1 MGGQAIVERIISDAE
16 QEARDIINDAEE
28 KAAKTLAE
36 ASLRAQRNKQGV
48 EAEVREKVTGI
59 FDGKAATARL
69 DCAKI
74 ALGEKRGV
82 IDAIYSRAL
91 AQLVELNKADA
102 VFLANRLLS
111 AYAED
116 GDEIVFAENYRF
128 VQDVSALP
136 VVREKGLKVSPKSAK
151 IDGGFMLCGKNSDKN
166 LSYGALLAADRE
178 EFQADIAVS
187 LFKV

>member
-1 MGGQAIVERIISDAE
+1 MSEQAIVERIISDAG

-48 EAEVREKVTGI
+48 EAEVREKVKGI

-91 AQLVELNKADA
+91 ERLVELNKADA

-111 AYAED
+111 
-116 GDEIVFAENYRF
+116 DEIVFAENYRF
-128 VQDVSALP
+128 VQEVSALP
-136 VVREKGLKVSPKSAK
+136 VVREKGLKVSPKPAK

>member
-1 MGGQAIVERIISDAE
+1 M
-16 QEARDIINDAEE
+16 
-28 KAAKTLAE
+28 
-36 ASLRAQRNKQGV
+36 
-48 EAEVREKVTGI
+48 
-59 FDGKAATARL
+59 
-69 DCAKI
+69 
-74 ALGEKRGV
+74 
-82 IDAIYSRAL
+82 
-91 AQLVELNKADA
+91 NKADA

-128 VQDVSALP
+128 VQEVSALP

>member
-1 MGGQAIVERIISDAE
+1 MSEQAIVERIISDAE

-59 FDGKAATARL
+59 FDGKAATSRL